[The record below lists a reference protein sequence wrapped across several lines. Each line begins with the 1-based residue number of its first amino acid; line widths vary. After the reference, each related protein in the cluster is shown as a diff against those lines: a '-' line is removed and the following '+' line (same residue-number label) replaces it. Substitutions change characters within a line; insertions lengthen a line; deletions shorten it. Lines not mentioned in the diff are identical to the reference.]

1 MIIHFG
7 FREPIRPDV
16 RMLIQILNGLVYG
29 ALLFALASGLALMF
43 GLRRIVNFAHGSLY
57 MLGAYIGYSV
67 SAHVGF
73 WTALAVAA
81 LVLGLLGAA
90 LDVLVFR
97 PLQDKDPLIT
107 LLVTFGLA
115 LIAEDVVQSI
125 WGNDTLA
132 LAEPGLLAGTL
143 QIPGTTFPVYRLAI
157 IAFGALVGGGLAAWL
172 RLTPVGLFVRAASFN
187 PTVAGIQGV
196 DTDRV
201 SALVVAVGAALA
213 GASGV
218 VAAPLLSLAPS
229 MAADILV
236 DSFIVV
242 VVGGLGSLAGAFVTA
257 LLLGQINVLGIVFM
271 PELTALLP
279 FILMVGVLIWKPTGL
294 AGNRL

>member
-1 MIIHFG
+1 
-7 FREPIRPDV
+7 
-16 RMLIQILNGLVYG
+16 
-29 ALLFALASGLALMF
+29 MF

-67 SAHVGF
+67 SAHAGF

-81 LVLGLLGAA
+81 LALGLLGVA
-90 LDVLVFR
+90 LDFLVFR

-125 WGNDTLA
+125 WGNDTLS
-132 LAEPGLLAGTL
+132 LAEPDLLTGIM
-143 QIPGTTFPVYRLAI
+143 QIPGTTFPIYRLAI
-157 IAFGALVGGGLAAWL
+157 IVFGALVGCGLAAWL
-172 RLTPVGLFVRAASFN
+172 RLTRVGLFVRAASFN
-187 PTVAGIQGV
+187 PLVAAIQGV
-196 DTDRV
+196 NTDRV
-201 SALVVAVGAALA
+201 SALVVGVGAALA

-242 VVGGLGSLAGAFVTA
+242 VVGGLGSLPGAFVTA

>member
-1 MIIHFG
+1 
-7 FREPIRPDV
+7 
-16 RMLIQILNGLVYG
+16 
-29 ALLFALASGLALMF
+29 
-43 GLRRIVNFAHGSLY
+43 
-57 MLGAYIGYSV
+57 
-67 SAHVGF
+67 
-73 WTALAVAA
+73 
-81 LVLGLLGAA
+81 
-90 LDVLVFR
+90 
-97 PLQDKDPLIT
+97 
-107 LLVTFGLA
+107 
-115 LIAEDVVQSI
+115 VVQSI

-143 QIPGTTFPVYRLAI
+143 QIPGTTFPIYRLAI
-157 IAFGALVGGGLAAWL
+157 IAFGALVACGLAAWL
-172 RLTPVGLFVRAASFN
+172 RLTRVGLFVRAASFN
-187 PTVAGIQGV
+187 PTVAAIQGV

-201 SALVVAVGAALA
+201 SALVVAVGAGLA

-242 VVGGLGSLAGAFVTA
+242 VVGGLGSLAGAFLTA
-257 LLLGQINVLGIVFM
+257 LLLGQINVLGIVFL

-279 FILMVGVLIWKPTGL
+279 FILMVGVLVWKPTGL